1 MRGRL
6 PRPETAEALQL
17 PPGISSRQRPLR
29 RHPGH
34 ADGAPLRD
42 PGTLVFRPHSLRRL
56 GLLRRALLHRLH
68 PEPLHDQ
75 RRPVLRD
82 HEAPGV
88 RRQADAEEDD
98 CVRVFGLARSG
109 LYQFATTTDT
119 GKQVKDFY
127 FLLSLVRLLVL

>member
-6 PRPETAEALQL
+6 PRPKTAQALQL
-17 PPGISSRQRPLR
+17 PPGVSSRQRPLR

-42 PGTLVFRPHSLRRL
+42 PGPLVFRPHSLRRL

-98 CVRVFGLARSG
+98 CVRVPGMARSG
-109 LYQFATTTDT
+109 LYQFTTATDT
-119 GKQVKDFY
+119 GQQVMDFS
-127 FLLSLVRLLVL
+127 FLLSLVGLLVL

>member
-1 MRGRL
+1 MCGRL

-17 PPGISSRQRPLR
+17 PPGVSCRERPLR
-29 RHPGH
+29 RHPRH

-42 PGTLVFRPHSLRRL
+42 PGPLVVRPHRLRRL
-56 GLLRRALLHRLH
+56 GLVRRALLHRLH

-82 HEAPGV
+82 HETPGV

-98 CVRVFGLARSG
+98 RLRVLGLARSG
-109 LYQFATTTDT
+109 LYQFTTAADT
-119 GKQVKDFY
+119 GQQVKY
-127 FLLSLVRLLVL
+127 FALLLILT

>member
-6 PRPETAEALQL
+6 PRPETTEALQL
-17 PPGISSRQRPLR
+17 PPGVSSRQRPLR

-42 PGTLVFRPHSLRRL
+42 PGPLVFRPHSLRCL

-75 RRPVLRD
+75 CRPVLRD

-88 RRQADAEEDD
+88 RRQAHAEEDD
-98 CVRVFGLARSG
+98 CVRVSGLARSG
-109 LYQFATTTDT
+109 LYQFTTTTDT
-119 GKQVKDFY
+119 GQQVMDFS
-127 FLLSLVRLLVL
+127 FTLS